1 MGSQRG
7 SKIRCR
13 YVNVHPSFVRNSL
26 NAYDNK
32 MFSVCNSLGH
42 AGFSQLYPFLQVI
55 RCTPNFDI
63 QHEVSVKSK
72 HLLPI
77 SKNKGSVRVSC
88 VFRVWVNT
96 AFIFT
101 LVKEFGG
108 HFMTLLSVFFNWS
121 VFEVMKKRKR
131 TLRDAYYNRCASN
144 YLQSWT

>member
-1 MGSQRG
+1 MYTTT
-7 SKIRCR
+7 K
-13 YVNVHPSFVRNSL
+13 
-26 NAYDNK
+26 
-32 MFSVCNSLGH
+32 
-42 AGFSQLYPFLQVI
+42 FSQFVPRWVMRDFCTNATFASNY

-101 LVKEFGG
+101 
-108 HFMTLLSVFFNWS
+108 
-121 VFEVMKKRKR
+121 
-131 TLRDAYYNRCASN
+131 
-144 YLQSWT
+144 